1 MRPSNPH
8 SRRFE
13 WTNPQ
18 KLCRTRDFLVTKKKG
33 FPLIWWS
40 WVGTKFRRNT
50 WNGGASQTNKN
61 SSTKTWSFQP
71 MKNTTKKK
79 NWPQHNLRSTEVC
92 GTGNRFLGYTKYTTL
107 WTTQNVPWRL
117 SMAIRDSCPRVKKRT
132 TYTKKNVTESK
143 AGRQRSP
150 KQDLVSMSS
159 SDVGFLR
166 GKRVT
171 DDLRH
176 ICRQKHPKKI
186 EGTKIVINF
195 PPMHLSSKCHSH

>member
-1 MRPSNPH
+1 
-8 SRRFE
+8 
-13 WTNPQ
+13 
-18 KLCRTRDFLVTKKKG
+18 
-33 FPLIWWS
+33 
-40 WVGTKFRRNT
+40 
-50 WNGGASQTNKN
+50 
-61 SSTKTWSFQP
+61 
-71 MKNTTKKK
+71 
-79 NWPQHNLRSTEVC
+79 
-92 GTGNRFLGYTKYTTL
+92 
-107 WTTQNVPWRL
+107 
-117 SMAIRDSCPRVKKRT
+117 MAIRDSCPRVKKRT

-195 PPMHLSSKCHSH
+195 PPMHLSSKCHFPLKIPTEYYMPLRRFGALKKMGPGDWEEGHRRREGSPSDPWIGVMKPLPDMNPTCLRKPMKQEN

>member
-1 MRPSNPH
+1 MNQSSETWSN
-8 SRRFE
+8 SRYFG
-13 WTNPQ
+13 
-18 KLCRTRDFLVTKKKG
+18 DKKKRVSNV
-33 FPLIWWS
+33 WWS

-61 SSTKTWSFQP
+61 SSTKTWNLEPF
-71 MKNTTKKK
+71 KALICLTTKKK
-79 NWPQHNLRSTEVC
+79 NWPHQHNLRSTKAW
-92 GTGNRFLGYTKYTTL
+92 GTRETIFGLLSTVDKIHYAMNDA
-107 WTTQNVPWRL
+107 NVPWRL